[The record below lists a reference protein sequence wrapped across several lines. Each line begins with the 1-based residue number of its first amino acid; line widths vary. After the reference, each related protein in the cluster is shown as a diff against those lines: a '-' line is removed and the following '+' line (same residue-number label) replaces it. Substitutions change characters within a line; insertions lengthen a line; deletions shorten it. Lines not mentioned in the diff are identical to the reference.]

1 METAQSKVST
11 GRQIAAVGLGT
22 VGERL
27 EQFINACANIR
38 GFYEILFILVNY
50 K

>member
-1 METAQSKVST
+1 MGTAQSKVST

-22 VGERL
+22 VGKRL

-38 GFYEILFILVNY
+38 CFYEILFILVNY